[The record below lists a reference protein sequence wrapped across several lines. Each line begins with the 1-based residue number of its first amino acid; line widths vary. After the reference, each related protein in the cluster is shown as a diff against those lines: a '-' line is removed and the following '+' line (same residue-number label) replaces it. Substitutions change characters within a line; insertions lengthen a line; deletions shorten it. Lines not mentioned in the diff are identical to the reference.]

1 MVEVVILQMFLEKKK
16 KNSNPKYSGLSS
28 IIRNHFD
35 KQLSILKAA
44 NLGIS

>member
-16 KNSNPKYSGLSS
+16 ISNPKYSGLSS